1 MKKLKD
7 LFEKFLFTVEEVE
20 EVVEDKPEPIVEEI
34 PLNRYRSR
42 SSESGTIRSLKRNMN
57 LLR

>member
-34 PLNRYRSR
+34 PVEKPAPVRKPKAV
-42 SSESGTIRSLKRNMN
+42 G
-57 LLR
+57 